1 METLMANYDAQE
13 RRKQTALEGQLT
25 REKQRSEDASA
36 AAQETNE
43 NELEGA
49 REAEAQ
55 RQKETD
61 LEPVQPGKKM
71 TAEEKRANY
80 EKTIMEMDLS
90 PEKKLEALD
99 AYDKDR
105 QPLLRIFDERK
116 TPPQAMAREGQISRS
131 ESSPDEEERAN
142 YEEERAN
149 YENYLV
155 NRGVSIYAMAREGQI
170 SRSEEER
177 AQYYNE
183 LVNSGVNIYG
193 SREGEEFYESSPD
206 EPAQGTNENGKEPH
220 DQPPEMSTTY
230 EQMET
235 LMANYDAQERRKTTI
250 LGMDWSAEGSR
261 EGEEFYESSPDEPVQ
276 PGKKMTPEDSLEDEE
291 FYEAQETNE
300 NNESHPEKRYKKALK
315 VVQLIQQY
323 LEHSTNKSEFSALI
337 DSYKITLGALNYSD
351 DECTDLGRIN
361 NLSDKGMNLLR
372 PVMVNE
378 QKVVVKSKPKGS
390 TISVSVPFGCCR
402 EGSSP
407 VVM

>member
-116 TPPQAMAREGQISRS
+116 TPPQ
-131 ESSPDEEERAN
+131 
-142 YEEERAN
+142 
-149 YENYLV
+149 
-155 NRGVSIYAMAREGQI
+155 AMAREGQI